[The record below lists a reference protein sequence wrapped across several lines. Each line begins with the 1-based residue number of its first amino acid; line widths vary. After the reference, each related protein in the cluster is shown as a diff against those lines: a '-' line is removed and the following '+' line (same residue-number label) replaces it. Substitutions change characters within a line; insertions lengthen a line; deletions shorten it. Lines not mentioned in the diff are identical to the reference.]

1 MLVDI
6 KKGMKERYQQSGSKY
21 EFKLWLEN
29 SLTESAL

>member
-6 KKGMKERYQQSGSKY
+6 KKGNKMKEGYQQSGSKY

-29 SLTESAL
+29 S